1 MKRKYLKKSF
11 KLIRGR
17 KMAKAP
23 DLNLDGGI
31 TSAEITEAK
40 TEPAKEQQAPK
51 ETVDKPTERRGRRPK
66 GKSSTVKLF
75 DIVKRAQ
82 AIHEPNV
89 SVVTYRDDN
98 KKKLRELATRV
109 YLSAFGVDDEAS
121 AVVLNHMYEHSI
133 SFEGHKVYGRTL
145 AYITSGVGLSYPTVQ
160 RAVKKMVDKAV
171 LKQSEHIAN
180 TWEFSD
186 STNAFYRSIQ
196 NNAQIVLTFEPVEE
210 MQTEAINEDGTI
222 NEDMVK

>member
-1 MKRKYLKKSF
+1 
-11 KLIRGR
+11 
-17 KMAKAP
+17 MAKAP
-23 DLNLDGGI
+23 DLNLEGGI
-31 TSAEITEAK
+31 KSVEYTEAK
-40 TEPAKEQQAPK
+40 TEPVKEQQAPK
-51 ETVDKPTERRGRRPK
+51 ETADKPTERRGRRPK
-66 GKSSTVKLF
+66 GKDSTVKSF
-75 DIVKRAQ
+75 DVVKRAQ

-89 SVVTYRDDN
+89 AVVTYCDDN

-109 YLSAFGVDDEAS
+109 YLSAFGIDDEAS

-145 AYITSGVGLSYPTVQ
+145 AYITSEVGLSYPTVQ

-180 TWEFSD
+180 TWEFSS
-186 STNAFYRSIQ
+186 STNAFYHSIQ
-196 NNAQIVLTFEPVEE
+196 NNAQIVLTFEPVEG

-222 NEDMVK
+222 NQDFL

>member
-1 MKRKYLKKSF
+1 
-11 KLIRGR
+11 
-17 KMAKAP
+17 MAKAP
-23 DLNLDGGI
+23 DLNLEGGI
-31 TSAEITEAK
+31 KSVEYTEAK
-40 TEPAKEQQAPK
+40 TEPVKEQQAPK
-51 ETVDKPTERRGRRPK
+51 ETADKPTERRGRRPK
-66 GKSSTVKLF
+66 SKDSTVKSF
-75 DIVKRAQ
+75 DVVKRAQ

-89 SVVTYRDDN
+89 AVVTYCDDN

-109 YLSAFGVDDEAS
+109 YLSAFGIDDEAS

-145 AYITSGVGLSYPTVQ
+145 AYITSEVGLSYPTVQ

-180 TWEFSD
+180 TWEFSN

-222 NEDMVK
+222 NQDFL

>member
-23 DLNLDGGI
+23 DLNLEGGI
-31 TSAEITEAK
+31 KSVEYTEAK

-51 ETVDKPTERRGRRPK
+51 ETADKPTDRRGRRPK
-66 GKSSTVKLF
+66 GKDSTIKSF
-75 DIVKRAQ
+75 DVVKRAQ

-98 KKKLRELATRV
+98 KRKLRELATRV
-109 YLSAFGVDDEAS
+109 YLTAFGVDDEAS

-145 AYITSGVGLSYPTVQ
+145 AYITNEVGLSYPTVQ

-180 TWEFSD
+180 TWEFSN

-222 NEDMVK
+222 NQDFL

>member
-1 MKRKYLKKSF
+1 MT
-11 KLIRGR
+11 
-17 KMAKAP
+17 KAP

-31 TSAEITEAK
+31 KSAEFSEAK

-51 ETVDKPTERRGRRPK
+51 ETADKPADRRGRRPK
-66 GKSSTVKLF
+66 GKDSTVKSF

-109 YLSAFGVDDEAS
+109 YLSSFGIDDEAP
-121 AVVLNHMYEHSI
+121 AVVLNHMHEHSI

-145 AYITSGVGLSYPTVQ
+145 AYITSEVGLSYSTVQ
-160 RAVKKMVDKAV
+160 RADKKMVDKAV

-180 TWEFSD
+180 TWEFSS
-186 STNAFYRSIQ
+186 STNAFYHSIQ
-196 NNAQIVLTFEPVEE
+196 NNAQIVLTFEPAEE

-222 NEDMVK
+222 NQDFL

>member
-1 MKRKYLKKSF
+1 
-11 KLIRGR
+11 
-17 KMAKAP
+17 MAKAP
-23 DLNLDGGI
+23 DLNLEGGI
-31 TSAEITEAK
+31 KSVEYTEAK

-51 ETVDKPTERRGRRPK
+51 ETADKPTERRGRRPK
-66 GKSSTVKLF
+66 GKSSTVKSF

-89 SVVTYRDDN
+89 SVVTYRDEN
-98 KKKLRELATRV
+98 KKKLRELATRF
-109 YLSAFGVDDEAS
+109 YLSAFNIDDEAS

-145 AYITSGVGLSYPTVQ
+145 AHITNEVDLSYPTIQ
-160 RAVKKMVDKAV
+160 RVVKKMVDKAV

-186 STNAFYRSIQ
+186 STNVFYRSIQ
-196 NNAQIVLTFEPVEE
+196 NNAQIVLTFEPIEE

-222 NEDMVK
+222 NQDFL

>member
-1 MKRKYLKKSF
+1 
-11 KLIRGR
+11 
-17 KMAKAP
+17 MAKAP
-23 DLNLDGGI
+23 DLNLDGEI

-40 TEPAKEQQAPK
+40 TEPVKEQQTPK
-51 ETVDKPTERRGRRPK
+51 ETADKPTDRRGRRPK
-66 GKSSTVKLF
+66 GKDSTVKLF
-75 DIVKRAQ
+75 DIVKRGQ
-82 AIHEPNV
+82 AIHEQNV

-109 YLSAFGVDDEAS
+109 YLSACGVDDEAS

-145 AYITSGVGLSYPTVQ
+145 AYIKNEVDLSYPTVQ

-180 TWEFSD
+180 TWEFSS

-222 NEDMVK
+222 NQDFL

>member
-1 MKRKYLKKSF
+1 
-11 KLIRGR
+11 
-17 KMAKAP
+17 MAKAQE
-23 DLNLDGGI
+23 LNLEGGI
-31 TSAEITEAK
+31 KSAEVSEAK
-40 TEPAKEQQAPK
+40 TEPAKEQQAPN
-51 ETVDKPTERRGRRPK
+51 ETADKSTERRGRRPK
-66 GKSSTVKLF
+66 GKSSTVKSF

-89 SVVTYRDDN
+89 SVVTYRDEN
-98 KKKLRELATRV
+98 KKKLRELATRF
-109 YLSAFGVDDEAS
+109 YLSAFNIDDEAS

-145 AYITSGVGLSYPTVQ
+145 AHITNEVDLSYPTVQ

-186 STNAFYRSIQ
+186 STNVFYRSIQ

-222 NEDMVK
+222 NQDFL

>member
-1 MKRKYLKKSF
+1 
-11 KLIRGR
+11 
-17 KMAKAP
+17 MAKAP
-23 DLNLDGGI
+23 DLNLEGGI
-31 TSAEITEAK
+31 KSVEYTEAK
-40 TEPAKEQQAPK
+40 TEPVKEQQAPK
-51 ETVDKPTERRGRRPK
+51 ETADKPTERRGRRPK
-66 GKSSTVKLF
+66 GKSSTVKSF

-82 AIHEPNV
+82 AIHEPSV
-89 SVVTYRDDN
+89 SVVTYRDEN
-98 KKKLRELATRV
+98 KKKLRELATRF
-109 YLSAFGVDDEAS
+109 YLSAFNIDDEAS

-145 AYITSGVGLSYPTVQ
+145 AYITNEVDLSYPTVQ

-180 TWEFSD
+180 TWEFSN

-196 NNAQIVLTFEPVEE
+196 NNAQIVLTFEPVEG

-222 NEDMVK
+222 NQDFL

>member
-1 MKRKYLKKSF
+1 MT
-11 KLIRGR
+11 
-17 KMAKAP
+17 KAP

-31 TSAEITEAK
+31 TSAEVTEAK

-51 ETVDKPTERRGRRPK
+51 ETADKPTDRRGRRPK
-66 GKSSTVKLF
+66 GKDSTIKLF

-98 KKKLRELATRV
+98 KKKLRELATRF

-145 AYITSGVGLSYPTVQ
+145 AYITSEVGLSYPTVQ

-180 TWEFSD
+180 TWEFSN

>member
-17 KMAKAP
+17 KMAKTP

-31 TSAEITEAK
+31 TSAEVTEAK
-40 TEPAKEQQAPK
+40 TEPVKEQQAPK
-51 ETVDKPTERRGRRPK
+51 ETADKPTNRRGRRPK
-66 GKSSTVKLF
+66 GKDSTVKSF
-75 DIVKRAQ
+75 DIVKRGQ
-82 AIHEPNV
+82 AIHEQNV

-145 AYITSGVGLSYPTVQ
+145 AYITSEVGLSYPTVQ

-180 TWEFSD
+180 TWEFSN

-222 NEDMVK
+222 NQDFL

>member
-1 MKRKYLKKSF
+1 
-11 KLIRGR
+11 
-17 KMAKAP
+17 MAKAP
-23 DLNLDGGI
+23 DLNLEGGI
-31 TSAEITEAK
+31 KSVEYTEAK

-51 ETVDKPTERRGRRPK
+51 ETADKPTDRRGRRPK
-66 GKSSTVKLF
+66 GKDSTIKSF
-75 DIVKRAQ
+75 DVVKRAQ

-98 KKKLRELATRV
+98 KRKLRELATRV
-109 YLSAFGVDDEAS
+109 YLTAFGVDDEAS

-145 AYITSGVGLSYPTVQ
+145 AYITNEVSLSYPTVQ

-180 TWEFSD
+180 TWEFSN

-222 NEDMVK
+222 NQDFL

>member
-1 MKRKYLKKSF
+1 
-11 KLIRGR
+11 
-17 KMAKAP
+17 MAKAT

-31 TSAEITEAK
+31 TSAEFSEAK
-40 TEPAKEQQAPK
+40 TEPTKEQQAPK
-51 ETVDKPTERRGRRPK
+51 ETADKPTDRRGRRPK
-66 GKSSTVKLF
+66 GKDSTVKSF
-75 DIVKRAQ
+75 DIVKRGQ
-82 AIHEPNV
+82 AIHEQNV

-145 AYITSGVGLSYPTVQ
+145 AYITSEVGLSYPTVQ

-180 TWEFSD
+180 TWEFSN

-222 NEDMVK
+222 NQDFL

>member
-1 MKRKYLKKSF
+1 
-11 KLIRGR
+11 
-17 KMAKAP
+17 MAKAP
-23 DLNLDGGI
+23 DLNLEGGI
-31 TSAEITEAK
+31 KSVEYTEAK

-51 ETVDKPTERRGRRPK
+51 ETTDKPTDRRGRRPK
-66 GKSSTVKLF
+66 GKDSTVKTF
-75 DIVKRAQ
+75 DVVKRAQ

-145 AYITSGVGLSYPTVQ
+145 AYITSEVGLSYPTVQ

-222 NEDMVK
+222 NQDFL

>member
-11 KLIRGR
+11 KLIRGG

-40 TEPAKEQQAPK
+40 TEPVKEQQAPK
-51 ETVDKPTERRGRRPK
+51 ETADKPTDRRGRRPK
-66 GKSSTVKLF
+66 GKDSTVKLF
-75 DIVKRAQ
+75 DIVKRGQ
-82 AIHEPNV
+82 AIHEQNV

-145 AYITSGVGLSYPTVQ
+145 AYIKNEVDLSYPTVQ

-180 TWEFSD
+180 TWEFSS

-222 NEDMVK
+222 NQDFL

>member
-1 MKRKYLKKSF
+1 MVKVQ
-11 KLIRGR
+11 
-17 KMAKAP
+17 

-31 TSAEITEAK
+31 TSAEFSEAK
-40 TEPAKEQQAPK
+40 TESAKEQQAPK
-51 ETVDKPTERRGRRPK
+51 ETADKPTDRRGRRPK
-66 GKSSTVKLF
+66 GKDSTVKSF
-75 DIVKRAQ
+75 DVVKRAQ

-109 YLSAFGVDDEAS
+109 YLSAFGIDDEAP
-121 AVVLNHMYEHSI
+121 AVVLNHMYEHSV

-145 AYITSGVGLSYPTVQ
+145 AYITSEVGLSYPTVQ

-180 TWEFSD
+180 TWEFSA
-186 STNAFYRSIQ
+186 STNAFYHSIQ
-196 NNAQIVLTFEPVEE
+196 NNAQIVLTFEAVEG

-222 NEDMVK
+222 NQDFL

>member
-40 TEPAKEQQAPK
+40 TEPVKEQQAPK
-51 ETVDKPTERRGRRPK
+51 ETADKPTDRRGRRPK
-66 GKSSTVKLF
+66 GKDSTVKSF
-75 DIVKRAQ
+75 DIVKRGQ
-82 AIHEPNV
+82 AIHEQNV

-145 AYITSGVGLSYPTVQ
+145 AYIKNEVDLSYPTVQ

-180 TWEFSD
+180 TWEFSS
-186 STNAFYRSIQ
+186 STNAFYHSIQ

-222 NEDMVK
+222 NQDFL

>member
-1 MKRKYLKKSF
+1 MVKVQGL
-11 KLIRGR
+11 
-17 KMAKAP
+17 
-23 DLNLDGGI
+23 DLDGGI
-31 TSAEITEAK
+31 KSAEFSEAK

-51 ETVDKPTERRGRRPK
+51 ETADKPTERRGRRPK
-66 GKSSTVKLF
+66 GKDSTVKLF
-75 DIVKRAQ
+75 DVVKRAQ

-89 SVVTYRDDN
+89 SVVMYRDDN

-121 AVVLNHMYEHSI
+121 AAVLNHMHEHSI

-145 AYITSGVGLSYPTVQ
+145 AYITSEVGLSYPTVQ

-180 TWEFSD
+180 TWEFSS
-186 STNAFYRSIQ
+186 STNAFYHSIQ
-196 NNAQIVLTFEPVEE
+196 NNAQIVLTFEPVEK

-222 NEDMVK
+222 NQDFL

>member
-1 MKRKYLKKSF
+1 
-11 KLIRGR
+11 
-17 KMAKAP
+17 MAKAP

-31 TSAEITEAK
+31 TSAEVTEAK
-40 TEPAKEQQAPK
+40 TEPVKEQQAPK
-51 ETVDKPTERRGRRPK
+51 ETADKPTDRRGRRPK
-66 GKSSTVKLF
+66 GKDSTVKSF
-75 DIVKRAQ
+75 DIVKRGQ
-82 AIHEPNV
+82 AIHEQNV

-145 AYITSGVGLSYPTVQ
+145 AYITSEVGLSYPTVQ

-180 TWEFSD
+180 TWEFSN

-196 NNAQIVLTFEPVEE
+196 NNAQIVLTFAPVEE

-222 NEDMVK
+222 NQDFL

>member
-31 TSAEITEAK
+31 TSAEVTEAK
-40 TEPAKEQQAPK
+40 TEPVKEQQAPK
-51 ETVDKPTERRGRRPK
+51 ETADKPTDRRGRRPK
-66 GKSSTVKLF
+66 GKDSTVKLF
-75 DIVKRAQ
+75 DIVKRGQ
-82 AIHEPNV
+82 AIHEQNV
-89 SVVTYRDDN
+89 SVVTYRNDN

-145 AYITSGVGLSYPTVQ
+145 AYITSEVGLSYPTVQ

-180 TWEFSD
+180 TWEFSS
-186 STNAFYRSIQ
+186 STNAFYHSIQ

-222 NEDMVK
+222 NQDFL

>member
-23 DLNLDGGI
+23 DLNLEGGI
-31 TSAEITEAK
+31 KSVEYTEAK
-40 TEPAKEQQAPK
+40 TEPVKEQQAPK
-51 ETVDKPTERRGRRPK
+51 ETADKPTERRGRRPK
-66 GKSSTVKLF
+66 GKDSTVKSF
-75 DIVKRAQ
+75 DVVKRAQ

-89 SVVTYRDDN
+89 AVVTYCDDN

-109 YLSAFGVDDEAS
+109 YLSAFGIDDEAS

-145 AYITSGVGLSYPTVQ
+145 AYITSEVGLSYPTVQ

-180 TWEFSD
+180 TWEFSN

-222 NEDMVK
+222 NQDFL

>member
-1 MKRKYLKKSF
+1 
-11 KLIRGR
+11 
-17 KMAKAP
+17 MAKATE
-23 DLNLDGGI
+23 LNLEGGI
-31 TSAEITEAK
+31 KSAEFSEAK

-51 ETVDKPTERRGRRPK
+51 ETADKPTERRGRRPK
-66 GKSSTVKLF
+66 GKSSTVKSF

-89 SVVTYRDDN
+89 SVVTYRDEN
-98 KKKLRELATRV
+98 KKKLRELATRF
-109 YLSAFGVDDEAS
+109 YLSAFNIDDEAS

-133 SFEGHKVYGRTL
+133 SFEGRKVYGRTL
-145 AYITSGVGLSYPTVQ
+145 AHITNEVDLSYPTVQ
-160 RAVKKMVDKAV
+160 RVVKKMVDKAV

-186 STNAFYRSIQ
+186 STNVFYRSIQ

-222 NEDMVK
+222 NQDFL

>member
-1 MKRKYLKKSF
+1 
-11 KLIRGR
+11 
-17 KMAKAP
+17 MAKTP

-31 TSAEITEAK
+31 TSAEVTEAK
-40 TEPAKEQQAPK
+40 TEPVKEQQAPK
-51 ETVDKPTERRGRRPK
+51 ETADKPTNRRGRRPK
-66 GKSSTVKLF
+66 GKDSTVKSF
-75 DIVKRAQ
+75 DIVKRGQ
-82 AIHEPNV
+82 AIHEQNV

-145 AYITSGVGLSYPTVQ
+145 AYITSEVGLSYPTVQ

-180 TWEFSD
+180 TWEFSN

-222 NEDMVK
+222 NQDFL

>member
-1 MKRKYLKKSF
+1 
-11 KLIRGR
+11 
-17 KMAKAP
+17 MAKAQE
-23 DLNLDGGI
+23 LNLEGGI
-31 TSAEITEAK
+31 KSAEVSEAK
-40 TEPAKEQQAPK
+40 TEPVKEQQAPN
-51 ETVDKPTERRGRRPK
+51 ETADKPTERRGRRPK
-66 GKSSTVKLF
+66 GKSSTVKSF

-89 SVVTYRDDN
+89 SVVTYRDEN
-98 KKKLRELATRV
+98 KKKLRELATRF
-109 YLSAFGVDDEAS
+109 YLSAFNIDDEAS

-145 AYITSGVGLSYPTVQ
+145 AHITNEVDLSYPTVQ

-186 STNAFYRSIQ
+186 STNVFYRSIQ

-222 NEDMVK
+222 NQDFL

>member
-1 MKRKYLKKSF
+1 
-11 KLIRGR
+11 
-17 KMAKAP
+17 MAKAP
-23 DLNLDGGI
+23 DLNLEGGI
-31 TSAEITEAK
+31 KSVEYTEAK
-40 TEPAKEQQAPK
+40 TEHAKEQQAPK
-51 ETVDKPTERRGRRPK
+51 ETADKPTERRGRRPK
-66 GKSSTVKLF
+66 GKDSTVKSF
-75 DIVKRAQ
+75 DVVKRAQ

-109 YLSAFGVDDEAS
+109 YLSAFGIDDEAP
-121 AVVLNHMYEHSI
+121 AVVLNHMYEHSV

-145 AYITSGVGLSYPTVQ
+145 SYITNEVNLSYPTVQ

-180 TWEFSD
+180 TWEFSS
-186 STNAFYRSIQ
+186 STNAFYHSIQ

-222 NEDMVK
+222 NQDLL

>member
-1 MKRKYLKKSF
+1 
-11 KLIRGR
+11 
-17 KMAKAP
+17 MAKAP
-23 DLNLDGGI
+23 DLNLEGGI
-31 TSAEITEAK
+31 KSVEYTEAK
-40 TEPAKEQQAPK
+40 TDPAKEQQAPK
-51 ETVDKPTERRGRRPK
+51 ETTDKPTDRRGRRPK
-66 GKSSTVKLF
+66 GKDSTVKSF
-75 DIVKRAQ
+75 DVVKRAQ

-89 SVVTYRDDN
+89 AVVTYCDDN

-109 YLSAFGVDDEAS
+109 YLSAFGIDDEAS

-145 AYITSGVGLSYPTVQ
+145 AYITSEVGLSYPTVQ

-180 TWEFSD
+180 TWEFSN

-222 NEDMVK
+222 NQDFL

>member
-1 MKRKYLKKSF
+1 
-11 KLIRGR
+11 
-17 KMAKAP
+17 MAKAP
-23 DLNLDGGI
+23 DLNLEGGI
-31 TSAEITEAK
+31 KSVEYTEAK
-40 TEPAKEQQAPK
+40 TEPAKEQQVPK
-51 ETVDKPTERRGRRPK
+51 ETADKPTERRGRRPK
-66 GKSSTVKLF
+66 GKDSTVKSF
-75 DIVKRAQ
+75 DVVKRAQ

-98 KKKLRELATRV
+98 KRKLRELATRV
-109 YLSAFGVDDEAS
+109 YLTAFGVDDEAS

-145 AYITSGVGLSYPTVQ
+145 AYITNEVGLSYPTVQ

-180 TWEFSD
+180 TWEFSN

-222 NEDMVK
+222 NQDFL

>member
-1 MKRKYLKKSF
+1 MVKVQGL
-11 KLIRGR
+11 
-17 KMAKAP
+17 
-23 DLNLDGGI
+23 DLDGGI
-31 TSAEITEAK
+31 KSAEVTEAK
-40 TEPAKEQQAPK
+40 TEPVKEQQAPK
-51 ETVDKPTERRGRRPK
+51 ETADKPTDRRGRRPK
-66 GKSSTVKLF
+66 GKDSTVKSF
-75 DIVKRAQ
+75 DIVKRGQ
-82 AIHEPNV
+82 AIHEQNV

-145 AYITSGVGLSYPTVQ
+145 AYITSEVGLSYPTVQ
-160 RAVKKMVDKAV
+160 RTVKKMVDKAV

-180 TWEFSD
+180 TWEFSN
-186 STNAFYRSIQ
+186 STNTFYRSIQ

-222 NEDMVK
+222 NQDFL

>member
-17 KMAKAP
+17 KMAKAQE
-23 DLNLDGGI
+23 LNLEGGI
-31 TSAEITEAK
+31 KSAEVSEAK
-40 TEPAKEQQAPK
+40 TEPAKEQQAPN
-51 ETVDKPTERRGRRPK
+51 ETADKPTERRGRRPK
-66 GKSSTVKLF
+66 GKSSTVKSF

-89 SVVTYRDDN
+89 SVVTYRDEN
-98 KKKLRELATRV
+98 KKKLRELATRF
-109 YLSAFGVDDEAS
+109 YLSVFNIDDEAS

-145 AYITSGVGLSYPTVQ
+145 AHITNEVDLSYPTVQ

-186 STNAFYRSIQ
+186 STNVFYRSIQ

-222 NEDMVK
+222 NQDFL

>member
-11 KLIRGR
+11 KLIRGG

-31 TSAEITEAK
+31 TSAEVTEAK
-40 TEPAKEQQAPK
+40 TEPVKEQQAPK
-51 ETVDKPTERRGRRPK
+51 ETADKPTDRRGRRPK
-66 GKSSTVKLF
+66 GKDSTVKLF
-75 DIVKRAQ
+75 DIVKRGQ
-82 AIHEPNV
+82 AIHEQNV

-145 AYITSGVGLSYPTVQ
+145 SYIKNEVDLSYPTVQ

-180 TWEFSD
+180 TWEFSS

-222 NEDMVK
+222 NQDFL

>member
-1 MKRKYLKKSF
+1 MT
-11 KLIRGR
+11 
-17 KMAKAP
+17 KAP

-31 TSAEITEAK
+31 KSAEFSEAK

-51 ETVDKPTERRGRRPK
+51 ETADKPTDRRGRRPK
-66 GKSSTVKLF
+66 GKDSTVKSF
-75 DIVKRAQ
+75 DVVKRAQ

-89 SVVTYRDDN
+89 SVVTYSDDN

-109 YLSAFGVDDEAS
+109 YLSAFGIDDEAP
-121 AVVLNHMYEHSI
+121 AVVLNHMYEHSV

-145 AYITSGVGLSYPTVQ
+145 AYITSEVGLSYPTVQ

-180 TWEFSD
+180 TWEFSS
-186 STNAFYRSIQ
+186 STNAFYHSIQ
-196 NNAQIVLTFEPVEE
+196 NNAQIVLTFEPVEA

-222 NEDMVK
+222 NQDFL

>member
-17 KMAKAP
+17 KMAKAQE
-23 DLNLDGGI
+23 LNLEGGI
-31 TSAEITEAK
+31 KSAEVSEAK
-40 TEPAKEQQAPK
+40 TEPAKEQQASN
-51 ETVDKPTERRGRRPK
+51 ETADKPTERRGRRPK
-66 GKSSTVKLF
+66 GKDSTVKSF
-75 DIVKRAQ
+75 DVVKRAQ

-98 KKKLRELATRV
+98 KKKLRELATRF
-109 YLSAFGVDDEAS
+109 YLSAFGIDDEAP
-121 AVVLNHMYEHSI
+121 AVVLNHMYEHSV

-145 AYITSGVGLSYPTVQ
+145 SYITNEVNLSYPTVQ

-180 TWEFSD
+180 TWEFSA
-186 STNAFYRSIQ
+186 STNAFYHSIQ
-196 NNAQIVLTFEPVEE
+196 NNAQIVLTFEAVEE
-210 MQTEAINEDGTI
+210 MQTEAINEDGSI
-222 NEDMVK
+222 NQDFL

>member
-51 ETVDKPTERRGRRPK
+51 ETADKPTERRGRRPK

>member
-1 MKRKYLKKSF
+1 
-11 KLIRGR
+11 
-17 KMAKAP
+17 MAKAP

-31 TSAEITEAK
+31 TSAEVTEAK

-51 ETVDKPTERRGRRPK
+51 ETADKPTDRRGRRPK
-66 GKSSTVKLF
+66 GKDSTIKLF
-75 DIVKRAQ
+75 DVVKRAQ

-121 AVVLNHMYEHSI
+121 AVVLNHMHEHSI

-145 AYITSGVGLSYPTVQ
+145 AYITNEVNLSYPTVQ
-160 RAVKKMVDKAV
+160 RAVKKMVNKAV

-196 NNAQIVLTFEPVEE
+196 NNAQIVLTFEAVEGI
-210 MQTEAINEDGTI
+210 QTEAINEDGTI
-222 NEDMVK
+222 NQDFL

>member
-1 MKRKYLKKSF
+1 
-11 KLIRGR
+11 
-17 KMAKAP
+17 MAKAP

-31 TSAEITEAK
+31 TSAEVTEAK
-40 TEPAKEQQAPK
+40 TEPVKEQQAPK
-51 ETVDKPTERRGRRPK
+51 ETADKPADRRGRRPK
-66 GKSSTVKLF
+66 GKDSTVKSF
-75 DIVKRAQ
+75 DIVKRGQ
-82 AIHEPNV
+82 AIHEQNV
-89 SVVTYRDDN
+89 SVVTYCDDN

-145 AYITSGVGLSYPTVQ
+145 AYITSEVGLSYPTVQ

-180 TWEFSD
+180 TWEFSN

-196 NNAQIVLTFEPVEE
+196 NNAQIVLTFKPVEE

-222 NEDMVK
+222 NQDFL

>member
-1 MKRKYLKKSF
+1 
-11 KLIRGR
+11 
-17 KMAKAP
+17 MAKAP
-23 DLNLDGGI
+23 DLNLEGGI
-31 TSAEITEAK
+31 KSVEYTEAK
-40 TEPAKEQQAPK
+40 TEPVKEQQAPK
-51 ETVDKPTERRGRRPK
+51 ETADKPTERRGRRPK
-66 GKSSTVKLF
+66 GKDSTVKSF
-75 DIVKRAQ
+75 DVVKRAQ

-89 SVVTYRDDN
+89 AVVTYCDDN

-109 YLSAFGVDDEAS
+109 YLSAFGIDDEAS

-145 AYITSGVGLSYPTVQ
+145 AYITSEVGLSYPTVQ

-180 TWEFSD
+180 TWEFSN

-222 NEDMVK
+222 NQDFL

>member
-23 DLNLDGGI
+23 DLNLEGGI
-31 TSAEITEAK
+31 KSVEYTEAK

-51 ETVDKPTERRGRRPK
+51 ETADKPTDRRGRRPK
-66 GKSSTVKLF
+66 GKDSTVKSF
-75 DIVKRAQ
+75 DVVKRAQ

-98 KKKLRELATRV
+98 KKKLRELATRF
-109 YLSAFGVDDEAS
+109 YLSAFNIDDEAS
-121 AVVLNHMYEHSI
+121 AVVLNHMYERSI
-133 SFEGHKVYGRTL
+133 SFEGRKVYGRTL
-145 AYITSGVGLSYPTVQ
+145 THITNEVDLSYPTVQ

-186 STNAFYRSIQ
+186 STNAFYHSIQ
-196 NNAQIVLTFEPVEE
+196 NNAQIVLTFEAVEE
-210 MQTEAINEDGTI
+210 IQTEAINEDGSI
-222 NEDMVK
+222 NQDFL